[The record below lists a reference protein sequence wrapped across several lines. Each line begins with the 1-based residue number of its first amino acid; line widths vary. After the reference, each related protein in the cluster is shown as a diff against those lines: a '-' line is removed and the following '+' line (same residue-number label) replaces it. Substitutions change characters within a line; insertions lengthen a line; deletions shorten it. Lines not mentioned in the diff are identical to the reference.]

1 MIKVVSKSFD
11 FYLNNIPYGYPVKV
25 KGKWD
30 SSSQTETKA
39 EPQTGYVLFVREL
52 SFVMTQD
59 FALSGTSAFMR
70 IQHSSADGTNEYLR
84 LDIAEEQELLAACE
98 GAVREVAIPSGT
110 TNIHGTITFDP
121 PVRCLQSGSEYF
133 TVIEEATLTVAGTI
147 WFTISGWQFTETE
160 YNEVA

>member
-1 MIKVVSKSFD
+1 MVNTSFD
-11 FYLNNIPYGYPVKV
+11 FYKDNIPWGKPVKV
-25 KGKWD
+25 QGKWD
-30 SSSQTETKA
+30 SSSQPETKA

-84 LDIAEEQELLAACE
+84 LDIAEEQEILAACE

-110 TNIHGTITFDP
+110 TNIHGTIKFDP
-121 PVRCLQSGSEYF
+121 PVRCLQSGPEYF
-133 TVIEEATLTVAGTI
+133 TVIEEATLTVVGTI
-147 WFTISGWQFTETE
+147 WFTISGWQFTGTE

>member
-1 MIKVVSKSFD
+1 MVNTSFQ
-11 FYLNNIPYGYPVKV
+11 FYKDNISYGYPVKV

-30 SSSQTETKA
+30 SSNQAETKA
-39 EPQTGYVLFVREL
+39 EPQTGYVLFVREI

-59 FALSGTSAFMR
+59 LAFSGASAYMR
-70 IQHSSADGTNEYLR
+70 IQHSSATGSNEYTC
-84 LDIAEEQELLAACE
+84 LDIDEAQEILAACE

-110 TNIHGTITFDP
+110 TNIHGKIEFDP
-121 PVRCLQSGSEYF
+121 PVKCLESESEYF
-133 TVIEEATLTVAGTI
+133 TVIEEATLTVVGTI

>member
-1 MIKVVSKSFD
+1 MVNTSFE
-11 FYLNNIPYGYPVKV
+11 FYKDNIPWGKPVKV

-30 SSSQTETKA
+30 SSNQVETKA
-39 EPQTGYVLFVREL
+39 EPQTGYVLFVREI

-59 FALSGTSAFMR
+59 FALSGTLAFMR

-84 LDIAEEQELLAACE
+84 FDIAEEQELLAACE
-98 GAVREVAIPSGT
+98 GAVREITIPSGT
-110 TNIHGTITFDP
+110 TNIHGTIKFDP
-121 PVRCLQSGSEYF
+121 PVKCLQSGPEYF
-133 TVIEEATLTVAGTI
+133 TVIEVPTLTVVGTI

>member
-1 MIKVVSKSFD
+1 MLTIVNKSFD
-11 FYLNNIPYGYPVKV
+11 FYLNNVPWGYPVKV

-30 SSSQTETKA
+30 SSNQAETKA
-39 EPQTGYVLFVREL
+39 EPQTGYVLFVREI

-59 FALSGTSAFMR
+59 LAFSGTSAYMR
-70 IQHSSADGTNEYLR
+70 VQHSGADGSNEYTR
-84 LDIAEEQELLAACE
+84 LDFDEAQEILAACE

-110 TNIHGTITFDP
+110 TNVHGTIKFDP
-121 PVRCLQSGSEYF
+121 PVKCLQSESEYF
-133 TVIEEATLTVAGTI
+133 TVIEEAALTVVGTI

>member
-1 MIKVVSKSFD
+1 MVNTSFD
-11 FYLNNIPYGYPVKV
+11 FYKDNIPWGKPVKV

-30 SSSQTETKA
+30 SSNQVETKA

-59 FALSGTSAFMR
+59 FALSGASAYMR
-70 IQHSSADGTNEYLR
+70 IQHSSATGSNEYTR

-98 GAVREVAIPSGT
+98 GAVREIAIPSST

-121 PVRCLQSGSEYF
+121 PVKCLQSDTEYF